1 MEIANEDNNQE
12 GKKWATFTYTGSE
25 TKFITKLFKNT
36 NLKIAYKTVNT
47 IGKLFSTHAAAVCH
61 CLTLEALWI
70 SDSVYCHSC
79 SVFISLLWS
88 LQFS

>member
-1 MEIANEDNNQE
+1 MRTITKI

-47 IGKLFSTHAAAVCH
+47 IGNY
-61 CLTLEALWI
+61 
-70 SDSVYCHSC
+70 SVKRE
-79 SVFISLLWS
+79 
-88 LQFS
+88 